1 MSYSSKKKA
10 KTLYFTDDIIEILSA
25 KTDKDKALLADIIKQ
40 NNNYIKSCI
49 SKQSDIVVINFPN
62 FGKMMFNY
70 YLGRCQIKRI
80 RSAERIAILRDR
92 LKYLIGVA
100 NKEGKNS
107 LKNFNRPI
115 VGTLTYNLFGK
126 APRNILESLYKHWK
140 VLEQKHNEDHEKY
153 F

>member
-10 KTLYFTDDIIEILSA
+10 KALYFTDDIIKLLSA
-25 KTDKDKALLADIIKQ
+25 KTSKDEVLLADIIKQ
-40 NNNYIKSCI
+40 NNDYIKSCI
-49 SKQSDIVVINFPN
+49 SKENNIVVINFPN
-62 FGKMMFNY
+62 FGKMIFNY

-80 RSAERIAILRDR
+80 KSSERIATIKNR
-92 LKYLIGVA
+92 LSYLIEVA

-126 APRNILESLYKHWK
+126 APRNILESFYKNWK